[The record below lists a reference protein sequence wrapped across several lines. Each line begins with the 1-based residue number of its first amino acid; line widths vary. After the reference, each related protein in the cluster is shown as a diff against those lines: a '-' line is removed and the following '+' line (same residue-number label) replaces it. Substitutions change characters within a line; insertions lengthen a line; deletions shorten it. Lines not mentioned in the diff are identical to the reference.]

1 MSNYIDPT
9 SLTLPRFGELYGD
22 RSIFLSGKAAWSGT
36 ILTTQDVKVTLP
48 PLGDGA
54 LAVCLL
60 PNAGYSLPSDGY
72 TLYVKLNRASGNH
85 SLVFNTD
92 FFIYNAT
99 SIPHPSKDLIAVF
112 TRQDGFIYT
121 HSGEQVFTYT
131 GTPIILGTLGASTI
145 SDYNFIV
152 GPSFDN
158 PKVTHTSIAQAIS
171 DAADG
176 FSILIL
182 QGTYTVAAA
191 SNGAVDGAAGFA
203 WTGKN
208 ISLTGASFDTVIQ
221 NTGSLTRA
229 FGIQNASGST
239 INSILLVD
247 FPQAV
252 RFDNSSKCVVD
263 VWQTNATFTDPA
275 SINTA
280 ENNQVTLNV
289 SSAALTPVNQIRRYI
304 VGTDSYYVDQSGS
317 VLFTGSNF
325 RVNGSA
331 IFGGTVQVNGLAT
344 LNAGLTVTGL
354 TTLNTG
360 LTVTGLA
367 TFNNAVQVNSLL
379 AGFAVVTDISNQL
392 ASLGYT
398 AFNTPSTLVAR
409 DSSGNFSAGLINAN
423 NLNLNSLS
431 SLAGAANQG
440 VLVVDSSS
448 VKRQSY
454 ADLSTHLNVINPINV
469 APPITG
475 GATAQGMWLEW
486 NKSGGDGES
495 WIINQKGGGSGS
507 IRFGRSD
514 TSDNVTELGRFDS
527 DDYFYAYSAGVYGIG
542 DAGASNYSFTLPS
555 NPYKAFLKDGM
566 LCGNHPGFIAEQDPS
581 VTSEIGTQTSNS
593 GSGGTI
599 RTRDGGYSIQF
610 AVRNTIGYGGPLLY
624 YDGEKLS
631 GGQWSLSI
639 YVTELAT
646 GRTGRF
652 ISFVESTADS
662 QMEIGFGDS
671 AGPDTQTPGFGT
683 TGSQSTRPGLHRGV
697 QINLGGSY
705 LTL

>member
-280 ENNQVTLNV
+280 ENNQVTINV
-289 SSAALTPVNQIRRYI
+289 SSAALTPANQIRRYI

-331 IFGGTVQVNGLAT
+331 IF
-344 LNAGLTVTGL
+344 
-354 TTLNTG
+354 
-360 LTVTGLA
+360 
-367 TFNNAVQVNSLL
+367 NSLT
-379 AGFAVVTDISNQL
+379 ASQAVVTDASKQL
-392 ASLGYT
+392 VSLQYT
-398 AFNTPSTLVAR
+398 SANLANTLVFR
-409 DSSGNFSAGLINAN
+409 DGSGNFSAGTISA
-423 NLNLNSLS
+423 S
-431 SLAGAANQG
+431 SF
-440 VLVVDSSS
+440 S
-448 VKRQSY
+448 
-454 ADLSTHLNVINPINV
+454 
-469 APPITG
+469 
-475 GATAQGMWLEW
+475 
-486 NKSGGDGES
+486 
-495 WIINQKGGGSGS
+495 GGSGAFTTLS
-507 IRFGRSD
+507 ANSTVTFSGLSSSNPGNVVTIDGSNNLHYTDQSNLIINRATHADRLYLNSS
-514 TSDNVTELGRFDS
+514 TSDYMHMDVGAFGGPTGDPTSDSFRLSKNGDPYRPVWNAALLDRSPGVPAVGGIAFNWTGAAPRDHDYASVMVGWNGASWTASDVPLYSSGDIRADGRFKGS
-527 DDYFYAYSAGVYGIG
+527 
-542 DAGASNYSFTLPS
+542 ASNNGVKL
-555 NPYKAFLKDGM
+555 N
-566 LCGNHPGFIAEQDPS
+566 I
-581 VTSEIGTQTSNS
+581 NS
-593 GSGGTI
+593 GSQLTFDFTPNSGPADLAAVVCGFPGTPPSGIFRQYSSGLFDNTCGSLIPNFVPNFIYEYGQRITFILDGGT
-599 RTRDGGYSIQF
+599 TTWSI
-610 AVRNTIGYGGPLLY
+610 TSWSGTGGGPA
-624 YDGEKLS
+624 
-631 GGQWSLSI
+631 I
-639 YVTELAT
+639 TV
-646 GRTGRF
+646 
-652 ISFVESTADS
+652 
-662 QMEIGFGDS
+662 
-671 AGPDTQTPGFGT
+671 P
-683 TGSQSTRPGLHRGV
+683 
-697 QINLGGSY
+697 
-705 LTL
+705 

>member
-1 MSNYIDPT
+1 LTQIGLAKNSDYEIVVGSATDPRTTYT
-9 SLTLPRFGELYGD
+9 SLAQAVQDAQSGW
-22 RSIFLSGKAAWSGT
+22 SILVLSGTYSFAAPAQGGIDAQS
-36 ILTTQDVKVTLP
+36 
-48 PLGDGA
+48 A
-54 LAVCLL
+54 L
-60 PNAGYSLPSDGY
+60 
-72 TLYVKLNRASGNH
+72 
-85 SLVFNTD
+85 
-92 FFIYNAT
+92 
-99 SIPHPSKDLIAVF
+99 
-112 TRQDGFIYT
+112 
-121 HSGEQVFTYT
+121 
-131 GTPIILGTLGASTI
+131 
-145 SDYNFIV
+145 
-152 GPSFDN
+152 
-158 PKVTHTSIAQAIS
+158 
-171 DAADG
+171 
-176 FSILIL
+176 
-182 QGTYTVAAA
+182 
-191 SNGAVDGAAGFA
+191 A
-203 WTGKN
+203 WTGKTLY
-208 ISLTGASFDTVIQ
+208 ITGEGHSTVIQ
-221 NTGSLTRA
+221 NTGSLIRA
-229 FGIQNASGST
+229 FGIQNSTGS
-239 INSILLVD
+239 IVKNIALLD

-263 VWQTNATFTDPA
+263 VWQTNATFTDPV

-360 LTVTGLA
+360 LTVTGL
-367 TFNNAVQVNSLL
+367 TTLNTGLTVSGTVKVNSLT
-379 AGFAVVTDISNQL
+379 ANQAVVTDASSNL
-392 ASLGYT
+392 VSLEYT
-398 AFNTPSTLVAR
+398 SLNTPSTLVAR
-409 DSSGNFSAGLINAN
+409 DSLGNFSAGLINAN

-431 SLAGAANQG
+431 SLVGAANQG

-566 LCGNHPGFIAEQDPS
+566 LCGNYPGYIAAWQPAEAGF
-581 VTSEIGTQTSNS
+581 GTPQSSNS
-593 GSGGTI
+593 GSGGSI
-599 RTRDGGYSIQF
+599 RTRDGGYAIQF
-610 AVRNTIGYGGPLLY
+610 AVRNSIGAVSNSQM
-624 YDGEKLS
+624 DGETLNPN
-631 GGQWSLSI
+631 QWALSI
-639 YVTELAT
+639 YVTEIAT

-652 ISFVESTADS
+652 VSFVENEADC
-662 QMEIGFGDS
+662 QLEIGHGT
-671 AGPDTQTPGFGT
+671 AGSPAQSPGFGT
-683 TGSQSTRPGLHRGV
+683 PGSQNIRPGNHGGR
-697 QINLGGSY
+697 QINF
-705 LTL
+705 